1 MDRRTLLRGL
11 ATAGA
16 VAALPAGSRAEARV
30 VHTPPEEMKGLL
42 YDTTRCIGCKACVA
56 ACKRANELPAE
67 DNGIPGGLHD
77 APLDLSAETKTV
89 IKLYKGENESS
100 FYKAQCLQCIDPAC
114 ASACMLG
121 AFQKREYGIVTW
133 DGSKCVG
140 CRYCQVACPF
150 NIPQDRVEGPE
161 PEDRQVR
168 AVPASLRRGK
178 GPGLRE
184 VCPRGAVVFGKR
196 DELLQEAKA
205 RMAAEPTKYVPKIYG
220 EHDGGGTQ
228 CLVLSHVDFAKL
240 GLPDIGDKPAPDLA
254 RTVQHGVY
262 KGFIAP
268 VALYAVLGSVIWRN
282 RRSPSSE
289 EAAGTQEER
298 P

>member
-16 VAALPAGSRAEARV
+16 VAALPAGSRAEAGV

-67 DNGIPGGLHD
+67 DNGMPGGLHD
-77 APLDLSAETKTV
+77 APLDLSGTTKTV
-89 IKLYKGENESS
+89 IKLYKDKDESS

-121 AFQKREYGIVTW
+121 AFQKREYGIVSW

-150 NIPQDRVEGPE
+150 NIPKTEWHALNPKIVKCELCRHRFAE
-161 PEDRQVR
+161 
-168 AVPASLRRGK
+168 GK
-178 GPGLRE
+178 GPACAE

-196 DELLQEAKA
+196 DDLLQEAKA

-220 EHDGGGTQ
+220 ETDGGGTQ

-282 RRSPSSE
+282 RRKE
-289 EAAGTQEER
+289 EVAETQEER